1 MRRAPRRP
9 AGRRACARRMCVLRR
24 SGRVGLISSP
34 VENVLYQ
41 LVFSLVRAFCVT
53 CQLITC
59 KVCSRARISI
69 GITFNH
75 VKGGLQ
81 STRTDLGRTSV
92 PRERDTGAFGHGG
105 YGRQCGGPAAM
116 PRRSRRDECGGRCA
130 CCVGL
135 WRSGAGR
142 QWAELMQAAR
152 WTGLTAAARWAEPM
166 VRRRDGRR

>member
-24 SGRVGLISSP
+24 SGRGGLISSP

-41 LVFSLVRAFCVT
+41 LVFSFVRAFCVT

-92 PRERDTGAFGHGG
+92 PRERDTSVRTRGLW
-105 YGRQCGGPAAM
+105 AAM
-116 PRRSRRDECGGRCA
+116 RRSGSDAAVQATRRVWRPVCVLRGAVAFRGRAAMGGA
-130 CCVGL
+130 D
-135 WRSGAGR
+135 AGGGSTSAPSR
-142 QWAELMQAAR
+142 RPR
-152 WTGLTAAARWAEPM
+152 WHLG
-166 VRRRDGRR
+166 G